1 MMPTIKNNQIVIGMK
16 SKNFEVNDVIVAQV
30 EGDYIIKRIKFKEGD
45 KIFYHFDKDETLP
58 ILIDDLEFHKQLN
71 NKNHWMLQ
79 KIIVAKNRFY
89 LLGDNLPASDDSRR
103 FGQIDKDSLKYK
115 IIFPRF

>member
-1 MMPTIKNNQIVIGMK
+1 MLPTIKNNQIVIGVK
-16 SKNFEVNDVIVAQV
+16 SDNFEVNDIIVAQV

-45 KIFYHFDKDETLP
+45 EIFYHFDKFNNLP
-58 ILIDDLEFHKQLN
+58 SLINKTEFDRELN
-71 NKNHWMLQ
+71 SKKHYVLQ
-79 KIIVAKNRFY
+79 KISVPNNRFY

-103 FGQIDKDSLKYK
+103 FGLLDKDNLKYK